1 MPTVMSWDEWFAQ
14 DALGLADLV
23 RKSEVTPAELAAQAA
38 EAVAKV
44 NPKIDGVLEV
54 FEDAVK
60 DPLVDGTNLDGI
72 FAGIPFLVK
81 DTGCTTMK
89 GRLQEMGSMLLQGN
103 RAVADG
109 FLTTQY
115 RKAGLN
121 LIGRTT
127 APEFATCSSCEN
139 PALHTTKNPWNT
151 EFTSCGSSAGS
162 AVMVGAGALPMAS
175 GSDGGGSLR
184 IPAGVNGAISIKT
197 SRGVFSQAPYAS
209 DFSSVVSTQG
219 AITRTVRDSAAF
231 VDACRG
237 GAPGEFMPYWF
248 PDEPYLDLIK
258 RDPKPLKIA
267 VSHEWGPHKA
277 TPEIVAELERVA
289 KQFEALG
296 HHVEWV
302 VPKVDFQLSYDAQTS
317 CYITNFAQTVNNLL
331 LPRGYD
337 RPPQGLIEPINILI
351 WEAGINGS
359 YTDRANMQLAFNTVS
374 RQLGEFYEEWD
385 VILTPVIAKPTP
397 LLDTQEYLTSSNNPS
412 VMDWFRNL
420 WAFFAYTPI
429 CNLAG
434 TPGISLPLG
443 RLPNGLPLGMH
454 LTTKQANDGL
464 LLQLAAQVERS
475 LDGDFHGGLR
485 PEVHICK

>member
-1 MPTVMSWDEWFAQ
+1 MSTVLSWDEWFAQ
-14 DALGLADLV
+14 DGLGLAELV
-23 RKSEVTPAELAAQAA
+23 RKSEVTPAELAQQAA
-38 EAVAKV
+38 AAVAKV
-44 NPKIDGVLEV
+44 NPEIDGVLEI
-54 FEDAVK
+54 FDDAVA
-60 DPLVDGTNLDGI
+60 DPLTGGTNPDGL
-72 FAGIPFLVK
+72 FAGLPFLVK
-81 DTGCTTMK
+81 DTGCTTMQ

-103 RAVADG
+103 RAAADG

-139 PALHTTKNPWNT
+139 PALHTTRNPWNT

-162 AVMVGAGALPMAS
+162 AVMVGAGAVPMAS

-197 SRGVFSQAPYAS
+197 SRGVFSQAPMLS
-209 DFSSVVSTQG
+209 DFASNVSTQG

-231 VDACRG
+231 VDQCRG
-237 GAPGEFMPYWF
+237 GAPGEYMPYWF
-248 PDEPYLDLIK
+248 PEEPYLDLIR

-267 VSHEWGPHKA
+267 VSHEWGPHTA
-277 TPEIVAELERVA
+277 APEIVAELERVA
-289 KQFEALG
+289 EQLKALG
-296 HHVEWV
+296 HQVEWV
-302 VPKVDFQLSYDAQTS
+302 VPDVDFQLSYDAQTS

-331 LPRGYD
+331 LARGME
-337 RPPQGLIEPINILI
+337 RPPEGLIEPINIKI
-351 WEAGINGS
+351 WEAGIGGS

-374 RQLGEFYEEWD
+374 RQLGNFFESWD
-385 VILTPVIAKPTP
+385 LILTPVIAKPTP
-397 LLDTQEYLTSSNNPS
+397 RMDTQEYLTSSDNPS

-464 LLQLAAQVERS
+464 LLQLAAQIERS
-475 LDGDFHGGLR
+475 VNGDWFGGAR
-485 PEVHICK
+485 PQVHITN

>member
-1 MPTVMSWDEWFAQ
+1 MPTVMSWDEWYSH
-14 DALGLADLV
+14 DGLGLAELI
-23 RKSEVTPAELAAQAA
+23 RSGKVTAAELAEQATA
-38 EAVAKV
+38 AVAKV
-44 NPKIDGVLEV
+44 NPEIDGVLEI
-54 FEDAVK
+54 FEDTVK
-60 DPLVDGTNLDGI
+60 DPFAEGTNPEGI
-72 FAGIPFLVK
+72 FAGLPFLVK

-89 GRLQEMGSMLLQGN
+89 GRLQEMGSMMLQGN
-103 RAVADG
+103 RAAADG
-109 FLTTQY
+109 FLTTQF

-139 PALHTTKNPWNT
+139 PALHTTRNPWDT

-162 AVMVGAGALPMAS
+162 AVMVGAGAVPMAS

-197 SRGVFSQAPYAS
+197 SRGVFSQAPFAS

-219 AITRTVRDSAAF
+219 ALTRTVRDSAAF

-248 PDEPYLDLIK
+248 PDEPYLELIK

-267 VSHEWGPHKA
+267 VSHEWGPYKA
-277 TPEIVAELERVA
+277 DPEIAADLERVA
-289 KQFEALG
+289 QQFAALG
-296 HHVEWV
+296 HHVEWK
-302 VPKVDFQLSYDAQTS
+302 VPEVDFQLSYEAQTA

-331 LPRGYD
+331 IPRGYD
-337 RPPQGLIEPINILI
+337 RPPEGLIEPINIKI

-374 RQLGEFYEEWD
+374 RQLGNFFEDWD
-385 VILTPVIAKPTP
+385 IILTPIIAHPTP
-397 LLDTQEYLTSSNNPS
+397 RLDTQEYLTSSDNPS
-412 VMDWFRNL
+412 VMDWFENL
-420 WAFFAYTPI
+420 WAFFAFTPI

-434 TPGISLPLG
+434 TPGISLPMG

-454 LTTKQANDGL
+454 ATTKQGNDGL

-475 LDGDFHGGLR
+475 LNGDWFDGR
-485 PEVHICK
+485 KPQVHITN